1 MVFQTPRRSTSSE
14 KFPSK
19 EESKMQLQTKASK
32 EEHKTPISTK
42 KVVANG
48 TMEEQEK
55 SSKQRVSV
63 GKKSSEVSNTG
74 FPGNLVRVFPSSRR
88 VTDASVQWASLPSSI
103 AKLGKVY
110 PLKILF
116 SFTVLAF

>member
-1 MVFQTPRRSTSSE
+1 MVFQTPRKSTSSE

-19 EESKMQLQTKASK
+19 DESKTQTPTKSSK
-32 EEHKTPISTK
+32 EENKTQTPMK
-42 KVVANG
+42 KVIADR

-55 SSKQRVSV
+55 SSKQR
-63 GKKSSEVSNTG
+63 KKSSEVSNTG
-74 FPGNLVRVFPSSRR
+74 LPENLVKLSPKSKK

-110 PLKILF
+110 PLITPCFL
-116 SFTVLAF
+116 